1 MAEGCPGDIGGKVG
15 LTFIPACTTAAV
27 DSGQFSEE
35 SHMYKVLEAKAERS
49 GEGTRYGK
57 KVLRWSGWNTVN
69 IYYSVGHQKE
79 RSNISTDLEI
89 EKNILD
95 LCCPIY

>member
-1 MAEGCPGDIGGKVG
+1 
-15 LTFIPACTTAAV
+15 
-27 DSGQFSEE
+27 
-35 SHMYKVLEAKAERS
+35 MYRVLEAKAERS
-49 GEGTRYGK
+49 GGGTRYGK
-57 KVLRWSGWNTVN
+57 KELRQSGWNTVN

-79 RSNISTDLEI
+79 TSNISTDLEI

>member
-1 MAEGCPGDIGGKVG
+1 
-15 LTFIPACTTAAV
+15 
-27 DSGQFSEE
+27 
-35 SHMYKVLEAKAERS
+35 MYRVLEAKAERS
-49 GEGTRYGK
+49 RGGTRHGK
-57 KVLRWSGWNTVN
+57 KELRWSGWNTDN

-79 RSNISTDLEI
+79 RSSISTDLEI